1 MNKKVLT
8 LCASFLLAGGLTSSA
23 LAETFGDVAQKFKD
37 GDYVEGQYFYVKTN
51 NYGDGSATAGDGNG
65 HLDVNV
71 EGSYYS
77 HEENRSTWWRL
88 EAVKTTVNGTEEII
102 GYKLI
107 NALTN
112 KPYTVTVGDK
122 TYDTFNAAAQKTL
135 EFIGADGDVVGYY
148 NGTTTSIATTNTI
161 VYSLKAVEPEKLTAS
176 EINKVNND
184 YFGLQ
189 FGYINKDGDYVNYE
203 GLQGVDPFVG
213 KLVAK
218 TTEFG
223 EDIQGVSAKIE
234 LADDDSYFI
243 YNETKGAYVVLLKEK
258 WSKYNT
264 DLTPASEVGK
274 GHKFALMTAKEII
287 EDQLKDAEEQ
297 TIATWSF
304 KVNMPVVVD
313 YSPLEVVAV
322 QAWTQVGEE
331 EEQKDL
337 EMLISDMDGKDYL
350 NTTLAENK
358 EEDND
363 LLEAVDPVNTVVRFA
378 DTDYIDMSEFYGWA
392 ITVKG
397 LQGEG
402 VEGMTIQP
410 NVQNETN
417 LQPSDVWT
425 KADYVSFSRP
435 EAQWIVTVDKTGTL
449 KLTNRETKA
458 SVRWNEAFDML
469 PGDKGTPNTLAL
481 RRESGDIYVANLDN
495 KTYRFEIK
503 KVAELGGETLDH
515 YGCYNADETPA
526 GIARDYKVTFTDSFG
541 TTTYVGIDGLG
552 NVLLTR
558 DETKAINFDLV
569 KTQTTDTLN
578 NDGTIAENA
587 KKDVFYIINDIMA
600 KNKDGEW
607 EYTAAGDTLSYF
619 RYKLA
624 YNGEYLKYNEA
635 KKQFEL
641 VKEVIDYTDATAPA
655 NVANKEI
662 DYGNSTLADNFIVKL
677 KENNKL
683 NVVKVANYEMENILN
698 GKYTATVDGAEKS
711 FVITNLGID
720 PAESADAED
729 LMFVVEGKDDAAW
742 PNNQEGEKLLLNGEM
757 MFFDFNNAEVQKQ
770 QNIYAWNANA
780 QLTIAPKEYASYR
793 YFANPDTV
801 EIYRVEYSDEFLFE
815 HGNILGM
822 TYNRDMYNPSLYLDT
837 AFVRNDTKKPTY
849 MLAVAP
855 EFEPNH
861 TYCPLH
867 GIDADC
873 PAEHLTIIPGYTTA
887 RYLVSYTDSVA
898 AHAAELKNEFLHE
911 GQYTKLGFVDAVHRV
926 DSVFVPT
933 MSEENKKTVI
943 TEGAIL
949 PYTFAF
955 RIVNPETQS
964 FYIEAAK
971 LNDEKNPNSGYK
983 SSWMAWINGCPVLTD
998 DITLAEEFNVRE
1010 GKQAPTANET
1020 IEDAASAISV
1030 VATDGAVIV
1039 KGAEGKNVIVSTI
1052 LGKVVANETVN
1063 SDNETIAAP
1072 AGIVV
1077 VSIDGESFKVA
1088 VK

>member
-8 LCASFLLAGGLTSSA
+8 LCASFLLAGGLTSQAFASVFH
-23 LAETFGDVAQKFKD
+23 EVTDAQIE
-37 GDYVEGQYFYVKTN
+37 EGQYFYVFN
-51 NYGDGSATAGDGNG
+51 NPATQPNLPSVGTTPDGSSSGV
-65 HLDVNV
+65 LDVNGIISPETV
-71 EGSYYS
+71 GGSYWS
-77 HEENRSTWWRL
+77 KVTNRETWWRVEKVITK
-88 EAVKTTVNGTEEII
+88 EANGMVTLL

-107 NALTN
+107 NALTGEALSVKDAAGN
-112 KPYTVTVGDK
+112 SYETFLPNTSNNGYAILMPYT
-122 TYDTFNAAAQKTL
+122 
-135 EFIGADGDVVGYY
+135 ADGSLLYVEATGGELTV
-148 NGTTTSIATTNTI
+148 TTTYTNALH
-161 VYSLKAVEPEKLTAS
+161 YNLQPVETETLTAS
-176 EINKVNND
+176 EANKVID
-184 YFGLQ
+184 GAFGLQ
-189 FGYINKDGDYVNYE
+189 FGYINEDGEYVNYV
-203 GLQGVDPFVG
+203 GLNGAEALSG
-213 KLVAK
+213 TLVAK
-218 TTEFG
+218 SGDDLEAFENRINGFTAPNGTETFC
-223 EDIQGVSAKIE
+223 
-234 LADDDSYFI
+234 I
-243 YNETKGAYVVLLKEK
+243 YNESAEAYVVLLKDK
-258 WSKYNT
+258 WSTNNT
-264 DLTPASEVGK
+264 NHDTSVEGN
-274 GHKFALMTAKEII
+274 GHRFDLMTAREII
-287 EDQLKDAEEQ
+287 EDQNQQDPDDRK
-297 TIATWSF
+297 IASF
-304 KVNMPVVVD
+304 VFQINMPVNMT
-313 YSPLEVVAV
+313 YSPLEVVVKDAV
-322 QAWTQVGEE
+322 N
-331 EEQKDL
+331 
-337 EMLISDMDGKDYL
+337 GKDVELYIANMDNKNYL
-350 NTTLAENK
+350 TTTLAG
-358 EEDND
+358 DRSG
-363 LLEAVDPVNTVVRFA
+363 AVVLDDADKKAYDDENTVVRFS
-378 DTDYIDMSEFYGWA
+378 TSDYINFSDLYGYA
-392 ITVKG
+392 ITIKG
-397 LQGEG
+397 LAGTG
-402 VEGMTIQP
+402 VEGMTLLP
-410 NVQNETN
+410 NK
-417 LQPSDVWT
+417 S
-425 KADYVSFSRP
+425 VSPTASNWERENYIAFSRP
-435 EAQWIVTVDKTGTL
+435 EAQWIVTNENARIV
-449 KLTNRETKA
+449 LTNRETKE
-458 SVRWNEAFDML
+458 STTWTEVFNML
-469 PGDKGTPNTLAL
+469 DNSGLSL
-481 RRESGDIYVANLDN
+481 RHESGDNYIATVGTE
-495 KTYRFEIK
+495 TYRFEIK
-503 KVAELGGETLDH
+503 KVAELGGESKAD
-515 YGCYNADETPA
+515 YGVYSADETSA
-526 GIARDYKVTFTDSFG
+526 GITRNYKVTFTDNFG
-541 TTTYVGIDGLG
+541 TTSYVGMDGLG

-558 DETKAINFDLV
+558 NESAAINFDLV
-569 KTQTTDTLN
+569 KTQTTDSLK
-578 NDGTIAENA
+578 NDGTIDENVQ
-587 KKDVFYIINDIMA
+587 KDVFYIVNDIMA

-607 EYTAAGDTLSYF
+607 EYKAAGDTLTFF

-624 YNGEYLKYNEA
+624 YGDKYLTYNEN
-635 KKQFEL
+635 KDQFEL
-641 VKEVIDYTDATAPA
+641 INEDVKKIEVKGDAYVDYAAS
-655 NVANKEI
+655 K
-662 DYGNSTLADNFIVKL
+662 LADNFIVKL
-677 KENNKL
+677 KENDKMNI
-683 NVVKVANYEMENILN
+683 VKVINYEMDDILA
-698 GKYTATVDGAEKS
+698 GKYYDGDEVGDIKT
-711 FVITNLGID
+711 IYELGSTSVAMFD
-720 PAESADAED
+720 NADLA
-729 LMFVVEGKDDAAW
+729 
-742 PNNQEGEKLLLNGEM
+742 NNSEGEKLLLNGEM

-867 GIDADC
+867 GLDADC

-933 MSEENKKTVI
+933 MSEENKKAVI

-1030 VATDGAVIV
+1030 IATDGAVIV

-1077 VSIDGESFKVA
+1077 VSVDGESFKVA

>member
-1 MNKKVLT
+1 M
-8 LCASFLLAGGLTSSA
+8 
-23 LAETFGDVAQKFKD
+23 
-37 GDYVEGQYFYVKTN
+37 
-51 NYGDGSATAGDGNG
+51 G
-65 HLDVNV
+65 H
-71 EGSYYS
+71 
-77 HEENRSTWWRL
+77 R
-88 EAVKTTVNGTEEII
+88 
-102 GYKLI
+102 
-107 NALTN
+107 
-112 KPYTVTVGDK
+112 
-122 TYDTFNAAAQKTL
+122 
-135 EFIGADGDVVGYY
+135 
-148 NGTTTSIATTNTI
+148 
-161 VYSLKAVEPEKLTAS
+161 
-176 EINKVNND
+176 
-184 YFGLQ
+184 
-189 FGYINKDGDYVNYE
+189 
-203 GLQGVDPFVG
+203 
-213 KLVAK
+213 
-218 TTEFG
+218 
-223 EDIQGVSAKIE
+223 
-234 LADDDSYFI
+234 
-243 YNETKGAYVVLLKEK
+243 
-258 WSKYNT
+258 
-264 DLTPASEVGK
+264 
-274 GHKFALMTAKEII
+274 FALMTAKEII
-287 EDQLKDAEEQ
+287 EDQAQADPKDRK
-297 TIATWSF
+297 IATWSF

-322 QAWTQVGEE
+322 NAWITSDKSEPASPTADE
-331 EEQKDL
+331 RADL
-337 EMLISDMDGKDYL
+337 EMLISNMNGQNYL
-350 NTTLAENK
+350 NTTKAAAGNIIGSNPAVSNTLTV
-358 EEDND
+358 
-363 LLEAVDPVNTVVRFA
+363 AVDPTNTVVRFGA
-378 DTDYIDMSEFYGWA
+378 TDYIDMSQFYGYA
-392 ITVKG
+392 ITIKG
-397 LQGEG
+397 LAGTG
-402 VEGMTIQP
+402 VEGMTVRP
-410 NVQNETN
+410 DLDVNTN
-417 LQPSDVWT
+417 LPNENNWIR
-425 KADYVSFSRP
+425 AEYISFSRP
-435 EAQWIVTVDKTGTL
+435 EAQWIVTSQNGTVE
-449 KLTNRETKA
+449 LTNRETKQHI
-458 SVRWNEAFDML
+458 RWNEAFDML
-469 PGDKGTPNTLAL
+469 GTGSLAL
-481 RRESGDIYVANLDN
+481 RHESGDNYITTVGDE
-495 KTYRFEIK
+495 TYRFEIK
-503 KVAELGGETLDH
+503 KVAELGGESRAD
-515 YGCYNADETPA
+515 YGVYSADETPA
-526 GIARDYKVTFTDSFG
+526 GITRNYKVTFTDNFG
-541 TTTYVGIDGLG
+541 TTSYVGMDGLG

-569 KTQTTDTLN
+569 KTQTTDSLK
-578 NDGTIAENA
+578 NDGTIDENVQ
-587 KKDVFYIINDIMA
+587 KDVFYIVNDIMA

-607 EYTAAGDTLSYF
+607 EYKAAGDTLTFF

-624 YNGEYLKYNEA
+624 HGNQYLTYNEN
-635 KKQFEL
+635 KDQFEL
-641 VKEVIDYTDATAPA
+641 INEDIKRVNETSDPRVNYADSK
-655 NVANKEI
+655 
-662 DYGNSTLADNFIVKL
+662 LADNFIVKL
-677 KENNKL
+677 KENDKL
-683 NVVKVANYEMENILN
+683 NVVKVINYEMDDITE
-698 GKYTATVDGAEKS
+698 GEYYDGDEVGDIKT
-711 FVITNLGID
+711 IYKLGSTSV
-720 PAESADAED
+720 A
-729 LMFVVEGKDDAAW
+729 MFDKNDDWA
-742 PNNQEGEKLLLNGEM
+742 NNREGEKLLLNGEM

-1010 GKQAPTANET
+1010 GEQAPTANET

-1030 VATDGAVIV
+1030 IATDGAVIV

-1052 LGKVVANETVN
+1052 LGKVVANETAN

-1077 VSIDGESFKVA
+1077 VSVDGESFKVA

>member
-8 LCASFLLAGGLTSSA
+8 LCASFLLAGGLTSSV
-23 LAETFGDVAQKFKD
+23 LAADIKTAAADANQYYYVFVNNTSSSVNVGSGVPTTSTDDV
-37 GDYVEGQYFYVKTN
+37 
-51 NYGDGSATAGDGNG
+51 
-65 HLDVNV
+65 LDVNGTTTNSGLRHTK
-71 EGSYYS
+71 ET
-77 HEENRSTWWRL
+77 NRSTWWRV
-88 EAVKTTVNGTEEII
+88 ETVTVDVNGQKRIV

-107 NALTN
+107 NALTG
-112 KPYTVTVGDK
+112 KPLTVTTSNGSYSIFGDN
-122 TYDTFNAAAQKTL
+122 TGAL
-135 EFIGADGDVVGYY
+135 EFADANGAATGDYYMGSDTELGDGTGTKIFYY
-148 NGTTTSIATTNTI
+148 N
-161 VYSLKAVEPEKLTAS
+161 LQAVPTEELAKG
-176 EINKVNND
+176 EINAVNNK

-189 FGYINKDGDYVNYE
+189 FGYINKDGEYVNYNSLN
-203 GLQGVDPFVG
+203 GADPFAG
-213 KLVAK
+213 QLEARD
-218 TTEFG
+218 G
-223 EDIQGVSAKIE
+223 AISAAAADITVSAS
-234 LADDDSYFI
+234 DGYFI
-243 YNETKGAYVVLLKEK
+243 YNKSAEAFVVLLKQK
-258 WSKYNT
+258 WSEYNT
-264 DLTPASEVGK
+264 NLSPATELGN
-274 GHKFALMTAKEII
+274 GHRFALMTAKEII
-287 EDQLKDAEEQ
+287 EDQRQANEEDRV
-297 TIATWSF
+297 IATYTF

-322 QAWTQVGEE
+322 NAKLDKTNTPA
-331 EEQKDL
+331 KADL
-337 EMLISDMDGKDYL
+337 EMLISNMNGQNYL
-350 NTTLAENK
+350 TTTKAGERTTSSGVTTI
-358 EEDND
+358 DDDAD
-363 LLEAVDPVNTVVRFA
+363 LKAYDPTNTVVRFGA
-378 DTDYIDMSEFYGWA
+378 TDYINMSQFYGYA
-392 ITVKG
+392 ITIKG
-397 LQGEG
+397 LAGTG
-402 VEGMTIQP
+402 VEGMTIRP
-410 NVQNETN
+410 DKKVDTN
-417 LQPSDVWT
+417 IDSE
-425 KADYVSFSRP
+425 ADWIRAEYVSFSRP
-435 EAQWIVTVDKTGTL
+435 EAQWIVTSQNGTVV
-449 KLTNRETKA
+449 LTNRETKA
-458 SVRWNEAFDML
+458 TLRWNEAFDML
-469 PGDKGTPNTLAL
+469 GTGSLAL
-481 RRESGDIYVANLDN
+481 RQESEDVYVYGDY
-495 KTYRFEIK
+495 KFEIK
-503 KVAELGGETLDH
+503 KVAELGGASLLD
-515 YGCYNADETPA
+515 YGVYSADETPA
-526 GIARDYKVTFTDSFG
+526 GITRNYKVTFTDNFG
-541 TTTYVGIDGLG
+541 TTSYVGMDGLG

-558 DETKAINFDLV
+558 DENAAINFDLV
-569 KTQTTDTLN
+569 KTQTTDSLK
-578 NDGTIAENA
+578 NDGTIDENVQ
-587 KKDVFYIINDIMA
+587 KDVFYIVNDIMA

-607 EYTAAGDTLSYF
+607 EYKAAGDTLAFF

-624 YNGEYLKYNEA
+624 HGNQYLTYNEN
-635 KKQFEL
+635 KDQFEL
-641 VKEVIDYTDATAPA
+641 INEDIKRVNETSDPRVNYADSK
-655 NVANKEI
+655 
-662 DYGNSTLADNFIVKL
+662 LADNFIVKL
-677 KENNKL
+677 KENDKL
-683 NVVKVANYEMENILN
+683 NVVKVINYEMDDILA
-698 GKYTATVDGAEKS
+698 GKYYDGDEVGDIKT
-711 FVITNLGID
+711 IYELGSTSVAMFD
-720 PAESADAED
+720 NADLA
-729 LMFVVEGKDDAAW
+729 
-742 PNNQEGEKLLLNGEM
+742 NNSEGEKLLLNGEM

-822 TYNRDMYNPSLYLDT
+822 TFNRDMYNPSLYLDT

-1052 LGKVVANETVN
+1052 LGKVVANETAN

-1077 VSIDGESFKVA
+1077 VSVDGESFKVA